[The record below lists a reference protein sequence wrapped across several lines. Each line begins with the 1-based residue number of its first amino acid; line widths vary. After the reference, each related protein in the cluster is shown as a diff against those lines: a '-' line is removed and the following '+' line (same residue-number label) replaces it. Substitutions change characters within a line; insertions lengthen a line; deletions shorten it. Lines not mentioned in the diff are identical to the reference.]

1 MTKKRDDP
9 SIRAICWGYSQVIFE
24 IDDKFVIKRRLDSS
38 FYREFLRIESDV
50 VWEIHD
56 EGAKMLDN
64 VICDLLNV
72 LSFRS
77 II

>member
-1 MTKKRDDP
+1 M
-9 SIRAICWGYSQVIFE
+9 IFE

-38 FYREFLRIESDV
+38 FYREFLRIESHV
-50 VWEIHD
+50 VCEIHD
-56 EGAKMLDN
+56 DVAKMLDN

-72 LSFRS
+72 LIFRS

>member
-1 MTKKRDDP
+1 M
-9 SIRAICWGYSQVIFE
+9 IFE

-38 FYREFLRIESDV
+38 FYREFLRIESHV
-50 VWEIHD
+50 VCEIHD
-56 EGAKMLDN
+56 DVAKMLDN
-64 VICDLLNV
+64 VICNLKNV

>member
-1 MTKKRDDP
+1 M
-9 SIRAICWGYSQVIFE
+9 IFE
-24 IDDKFVIKRRLDSS
+24 IDDKFVIKRRLDCF
-38 FYREFLRIESDV
+38 FYREFFRIESHV
-50 VWEIHD
+50 VCEIHD
-56 EGAKMLDN
+56 EVAKMLDN

>member
-1 MTKKRDDP
+1 M
-9 SIRAICWGYSQVIFE
+9 IFE

-38 FYREFLRIESDV
+38 FYREFLRIESHV
-50 VWEIHD
+50 VCGIHD
-56 EGAKMLDN
+56 EVAKMLDN
-64 VICDLLNV
+64 VICELLNV

>member
-1 MTKKRDDP
+1 M
-9 SIRAICWGYSQVIFE
+9 IFE

-38 FYREFLRIESDV
+38 FYREFLRIESHV
-50 VWEIHD
+50 VCEIHD
-56 EGAKMLDN
+56 DVAKMLDN
-64 VICDLLNV
+64 VICNMKNV

>member
-1 MTKKRDDP
+1 M
-9 SIRAICWGYSQVIFE
+9 IFE

-38 FYREFLRIESDV
+38 FYREFLRIESHV
-50 VWEIHD
+50 VCEIHD
-56 EGAKMLDN
+56 EVAKMLDN
-64 VICDLLNV
+64 VICDLRNV

>member
-1 MTKKRDDP
+1 M
-9 SIRAICWGYSQVIFE
+9 ICE

-38 FYREFLRIESDV
+38 FYRQFLRIESHV
-50 VWEIHD
+50 VCGIHD
-56 EGAKMLDN
+56 EVAKMLDN
-64 VICDLLNV
+64 VICNLKNV

>member
-1 MTKKRDDP
+1 M
-9 SIRAICWGYSQVIFE
+9 IFE

-38 FYREFLRIESDV
+38 FYREFLRIESHV
-50 VWEIHD
+50 VCEIHD
-56 EGAKMLDN
+56 EVAKMLDN

-72 LSFRS
+72 FSFSS

>member
-1 MTKKRDDP
+1 M
-9 SIRAICWGYSQVIFE
+9 IFE
-24 IDDKFVIKRRLDSS
+24 IDDNFVIKRRLDSS
-38 FYREFLRIESDV
+38 FYREFLRIERHV
-50 VWEIHD
+50 VCEIHD
-56 EGAKMLDN
+56 EVAKMLDN

>member
-1 MTKKRDDP
+1 MN
-9 SIRAICWGYSQVIFE
+9 FE

-38 FYREFLRIESDV
+38 FYRQFFRIESYV
-50 VWEIHD
+50 VCDIHD
-56 EGAKMLDN
+56 DVAKMLDN
-64 VICDLLNV
+64 VICNLKNV